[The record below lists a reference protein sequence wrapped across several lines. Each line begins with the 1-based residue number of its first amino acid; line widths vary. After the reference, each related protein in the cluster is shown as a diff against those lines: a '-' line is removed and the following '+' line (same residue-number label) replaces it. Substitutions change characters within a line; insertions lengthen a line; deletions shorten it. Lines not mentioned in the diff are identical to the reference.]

1 MSREFARSRRVAEQ
15 LQRTLAEIL
24 RRELKDP
31 RVANASITEVEVSGD
46 LAHARVYFSLL
57 PPDADPAPALA
68 GLESASGFLR
78 RKLARALKLRHI
90 PALHFAHDDSIARG
104 AALTHLIDE
113 VVDRDRMRDR
123 GDPPDES
130 E

>member
-15 LQRTLAEIL
+15 IQRTLAEML

-31 RVANASITEVEVSGD
+31 RVANASISEVEVSGD
-46 LAHARVYFSLL
+46 LAHARVFVSLL

-68 GLESASGFLR
+68 GLQSAAGFLR
-78 RKLARALKLRHI
+78 HKLGRALKLRQI
-90 PALHFAHDDSIARG
+90 PTLHFVHDDSIARG

-113 VVDRDRMRDR
+113 VVDRDRLRHKD
-123 GDPPDES
+123 DAS
-130 E
+130 EDAE